1 MEKHPSIPIHN
12 PEANVR
18 SIHDID
24 FIDSEETDAVVVDH
38 GCCNDKD
45 QPRLK
50 LSGLDWIRSFTVGS
64 CCFMYDGVLNL
75 EGMSCL
81 ESLVIGENSFTKK
94 REGFDDDPERR
105 FRLKNCPKLKSLKM
119 GRYSFSDYKV
129 CEIENVDALEVIE
142 IGELNKESD
151 NFRYA
156 SLELKSILIYSE

>member
-81 ESLVIGENSFTKK
+81 ESVVIGENSFTKK
-94 REGFDDDPERR
+94 RQWFSNDPERR
-105 FRLKNCPKLKSLKM
+105 FCLKNCPKLRELKM
-119 GRYSFSDYKV
+119 GRYSFSDYSICV
-129 CEIENVDALEVIE
+129 IEDVDALETIE
-142 IGELNKESD
+142 MGELNQRSC
-151 NFRYA
+151 NFSYA
-156 SLELKSILIYSE
+156 SLELKSGSL

>member
-1 MEKHPSIPIHN
+1 
-12 PEANVR
+12 
-18 SIHDID
+18 
-24 FIDSEETDAVVVDH
+24 
-38 GCCNDKD
+38 
-45 QPRLK
+45 
-50 LSGLDWIRSFTVGS
+50 
-64 CCFMYDGVLNL
+64 MYDGVLNL

-156 SLELKSILIYSE
+156 SLELKSILIHRE